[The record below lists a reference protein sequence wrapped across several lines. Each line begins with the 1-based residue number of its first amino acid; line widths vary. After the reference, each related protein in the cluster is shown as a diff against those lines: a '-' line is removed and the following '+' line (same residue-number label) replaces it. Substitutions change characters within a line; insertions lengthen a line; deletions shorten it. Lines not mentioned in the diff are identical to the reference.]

1 MEVEITR
8 QVGIVLEKRKSS
20 HPWGGDIWAAVAVPL
35 DPLPTNGW
43 QQIETPD
50 ERQLFQTGPVTLTLH
65 RRMGEAY
72 DANIETEQ
80 PALWVMLDD
89 ADTDPVPYKVRGV
102 TVDPYEAMGVL
113 DSGEGL
119 VERLAMPTELLHWMV
134 DYLKQMPDPEK
145 FRKRRR
151 VNHKA
156 EEQKFGKIPIF
167 EDGGRREDGAD
178 NEL

>member
-8 QVGIVLEKRKSS
+8 HVGIVLEKRKST
-20 HPWGGDIWAAVAVPL
+20 HRWGGDIWTPVAILV
-35 DPLPTNGW
+35 DPPQTGGW
-43 QQIETPD
+43 QEIETGE
-50 ERQLFQTGPVTLTLH
+50 ERRLFQYGPVALTLH
-65 RRMGEAY
+65 RKMGEAY
-72 DANIETEQ
+72 DANIETEN

-89 ADTDPVPYKVRGV
+89 ADTEPVPYKVRGV

-119 VERLAMPTELLHWMV
+119 VERMPVPVEILHWMV

-151 VNHKA
+151 VSHKT

-167 EDGGRREDGAD
+167 EQGGRREGDEHDG
-178 NEL
+178 